1 MLVSPEWV
9 MTAAHCVYEGEF
21 SAYEIGAICH
31 SSIFPYASN
40 GNCGQSS
47 EIISALKTIMHPN
60 YNDNT
65 FNNDFALVKLKKRS
79 TTTPVKMDLN
89 GIADS
94 YSSSKKLWAIGFG
107 NLSSGL
113 DDKFPGRL
121 QHVELSFVPP
131 LVCDINYGGIITDS
145 MLCAAD
151 PGQDSCQGDSGGPLY
166 DAENNV
172 LVGVVSWGNGC
183 ALSGFP
189 GKSVIKFHTRI
200 V

>member
-1 MLVSPEWV
+1 MSPEWV
-9 MTAAHCVYEGEF
+9 MTAAHCVYEGEY

-47 EIISALKTIMHPN
+47 EIISTLKTIMHPN

-107 NLSSGL
+107 NLSSGP

-131 LVCDINYGGIITDS
+131 LVCDINYGGLITDS

-189 GKSVIKFHTRI
+189 GMLVIKFHTRI